1 MKLTKGIEQ
10 AICIIALLAT
20 QDPSIPVASFEIHKR
35 LKGSLTYTK
44 KIIRKLVVANLV
56 QSVSGNNGGFSLA
69 CDSSEINLLQIVEAL
84 EGPIETYPDTGLM
97 DEVFEENQ
105 AIADQGTV
113 VLRNAFAQADL
124 LWREALR
131 SKTVHQLIQEALGN
145 KKILPINWNHS
156 EERRELLIRKVMR
169 NIYGNDQER
178 VEEDKEE

>member
-1 MKLTKGIEQ
+1 
-10 AICIIALLAT
+10 
-20 QDPSIPVASFEIHKR
+20 
-35 LKGSLTYTK
+35 
-44 KIIRKLVVANLV
+44 
-56 QSVSGNNGGFSLA
+56 
-69 CDSSEINLLQIVEAL
+69 
-84 EGPIETYPDTGLM
+84 M

-113 VLRNAFAQADL
+113 VLRNVFAQADL